1 MEKFLHIVKTSAPLI
16 ALISFLLAMILP
28 LHSLIIDIAIVFSLA
43 LSITVYMRASTIHE
57 WHELKTF
64 PSILLLSAIFRI
76 ALNIATT
83 RKILEDGEPGAMI
96 NASGNLIA
104 GGNVFIGFVIF
115 IILFVVQF
123 LVVSQGT
130 TRITE
135 VKARFTLDGLPMKQM
150 SIDSELNN
158 GIITP
163 EEAKQKRKQLDQQID
178 FYGNMDGAGKFIK
191 GDVTA
196 SIILFFVNIIVGFI
210 IGIVVHGMSMS
221 ESAYFYT
228 ILTIGDGLIS
238 QICSM
243 LLAIGAAVVMTRVYD
258 GDNTNLAQNII
269 GELTFSPFII
279 HFVGGIFALLGL
291 VGFFTELPVFP
302 LLLMAACLF
311 YVGYKRSKKLEEEK
325 AQQAK
330 HEQMEEEQGQMM
342 EQEKMEVNTEIE
354 PITIELGIGL
364 LPIVGQGE
372 NAAQG
377 ANIQDKIKLM
387 RMEIAKELGV
397 KIPKIHVVDNSSL
410 FPYTKYRFKIKDNLV
425 AEGELRIGKL
435 LALKTPYV
443 MKDISGEP
451 TKDPIFGEDAV
462 WISETTANEA
472 KDAGYMIYDPLTIL
486 STHLNETIKRHL
498 YELLE
503 RQDVQDLVD
512 QVAQTRKVLLKE
524 IDEAKIPLA
533 VIQGVLKNL
542 LREGLSIRDLPVIL
556 EALID
561 GNRIIGSVLDDPSNR
576 EVARNSNRVDEITT
590 IVRERIS
597 KYICEKNKH
606 EDGKLY
612 LILLNPA
619 VEKQLEV
626 FPRYDGYYL
635 RLSMT
640 QEQQLVQS
648 IISEIQRSQMAM
660 IEPVLFTTR
669 NEVRFA
675 LARMLHKYNI
685 PISIISENELVQG
698 VALEQ
703 VGMVSLKEEA

>member
-1 MEKFLHIVKTSAPLI
+1 MKLVKATAPLI

-28 LHSLIIDIAIVFSLA
+28 LHSTIIDIAIVFSLA
-43 LSITVYMRASTIHE
+43 LSITVYMRSSTIHE

-96 NASGNLIA
+96 NTSGNLIA
-104 GGNVFIGFVIF
+104 GGNIFIGFVIF

-135 VKARFTLDGLPMKQM
+135 VKARFTLDGMPMKQM
-150 SIDSELNN
+150 SIDNDLNN

-163 EEAKQKRKQLDQQID
+163 EQAAERKKELDQQID

-210 IGIVVHGMSMS
+210 IGVVVHGMGMA
-221 ESAYFYT
+221 EAAKFYT
-228 ILTIGDGLIS
+228 ILTIGDGLMS

-243 LLAIGAAVVMTRVYD
+243 LLAVGAALVMTRVYN
-258 GDNTNLAQNII
+258 GDQTNLAENII
-269 GELTFSPFII
+269 GELTFNPFII
-279 HFVGGIFALLGL
+279 NFVGGIFAMLG
-291 VGFFTELPVFP
+291 VMGFFTELPVFP

-311 YVGYKRSKKLEEEK
+311 YLGYQRKKLLEEEAALE
-325 AQQAK
+325 AQRTEMERTQ
-330 HEQMEEEQGQMM
+330 EQSV
-342 EQEKMEVNTEIE
+342 EQEKMEINTEIE
-354 PITIELGIGL
+354 PITIELGSML
-364 LPIVGQGE
+364 LPIVGQPNE
-372 NAAQG
+372 TEKRETLQD
-377 ANIQDKIKLM
+377 NIKMM
-387 RMEIAKELGV
+387 RMEIAKQLGV
-397 KIPKIHVVDNSSL
+397 KIPKIHVVDNSAL
-410 FPYTKYRFKIKDNLV
+410 YPYTKYRFKIKDNLV
-425 AEGELRIGKL
+425 AEGDLRVGKL

-443 MKDISGEP
+443 VKDISGEP

-462 WISETTANEA
+462 WISEVDANEA

-486 STHLNETIKRHL
+486 STHLKETIKRHL
-498 YELLE
+498 HELLE

-512 QVAQTRKVLLKE
+512 QVAETRKVLLKE
-524 IDEAKIPLA
+524 IEEEKIPLA

-542 LREGLSIRDLPVIL
+542 LRENLSIRDLPVIL
-556 EALID
+556 ESVID
-561 GNRIIGSVLDDPSNR
+561 GNRIVGGMFESNNPGL
-576 EVARNSNRVDEITT
+576 AGKFNKTDEITT

-597 KYICEKNKH
+597 KYICEKNKND
-606 EDGKLY
+606 DGKMY
-612 LILLNPA
+612 VILLDPN

-626 FPRYDGYYL
+626 FPRYDGYYM
-635 RLSMT
+635 RLNINE
-640 QEQQLVQS
+640 EQKLITSLIQ
-648 IISEIQRSQMAM
+648 EIQRSQMAG
-660 IEPVLFTTR
+660 IEPVLFTSR

-675 LARMLHKYNI
+675 FARMVHKYNI
-685 PISIISENELVQG
+685 PIAVLSANELVQG

-703 VGMVSLKEEA
+703 VGMVSMNEQQ